1 LVTYSIG
8 AAISYRAEF
17 RFDLPA
23 YLVGYACIFLIELA
37 TVLCNEYFDF
47 RTDSL
52 NKSPSM
58 LTGGSRVLVKGK
70 IALKEVQF
78 AVIAIVFATISL
90 GYALIRV
97 FNGRSPLSIVILLLL
112 GLFLGLG
119 YTAPPLKFSYRGLG
133 EVVVALT
140 FGPYLVACG
149 CLFQGGVWK
158 SPVPMVVSL
167 PLFFSILPSIILAG
181 FPDRQADVAFSKRT
195 LAVILGTKAASLL
208 AIVFSILAALS
219 GALLLI
225 LEVKPGILAIVIL
238 PALLHSAVLT
248 ASILGSLKT
257 GFSNVKFDA
266 LLTLALAYIFWF
278 SVYPLACLL
287 WCPLE
292 ISP

>member
-1 LVTYSIG
+1 
-8 AAISYRAEF
+8 
-17 RFDLPA
+17 
-23 YLVGYACIFLIELA
+23 
-37 TVLCNEYFDF
+37 
-47 RTDSL
+47 
-52 NKSPSM
+52 
-58 LTGGSRVLVKGK
+58 
-70 IALKEVQF
+70 
-78 AVIAIVFATISL
+78 
-90 GYALIRV
+90 
-97 FNGRSPLSIVILLLL
+97 
-112 GLFLGLG
+112 
-119 YTAPPLKFSYRGLG
+119 
-133 EVVVALT
+133 
-140 FGPYLVACG
+140 
-149 CLFQGGVWK
+149 
-158 SPVPMVVSL
+158 MVVSL